1 MVDRHAA
8 LQLSVHRPAVLPHPR
23 RPPRR
28 PVARCRLSGDHHR
41 FLELPGSR
49 GRPVD
54 LADGRRVQ
62 LWQGPARTDRP
73 RQPRLPVGVV
83 PGGQRAQHGC
93 RGPPMITAQHV
104 VNIVLDEAAKLGGA
118 DETMVLVSD
127 KVEATLRWAGNSMT
141 TNGVSVSRNITVISV
156 VRRGASAHIGTV
168 VSAEVDPRVIPGL
181 VASSQDAARSAP
193 AAVDAAPLLADS
205 GVPADWD
212 APVPGTGPLVFAD
225 VAESLSRGFGGTDRL
240 YGFAH
245 HSVSTTFLASSTG
258 LRRRY
263 TQPTGAVEINAK
275 RGDASAWAGIGT
287 TDFVDVPTDS
297 LLEQLSMRL
306 GWARRSVELPAGR
319 YETIMPPSAVA
330 DMMLYLAWSM
340 AGRGAQEGRTA
351 LSAPGGGTRV
361 GERLTDLPL
370 TLFSDPMAPGL
381 ACTPFVAVSSSSETV
396 SLFDNGM
403 EIGQV
408 DWIRDGVINALAYPR
423 ATAAKFDAKVA
434 VAADNLVMTG
444 GSAELPDMIAATER
458 GLLLTTLWYIREVDP
473 TTMLLTGLTRD
484 GVYLIEDG
492 EVTAAVNNFRF
503 NESPLD
509 LLRRVTEAGASEKTL
524 PRECSDWA
532 TRAAMP
538 SLRIPDFYMSSVS
551 QAQ

>member
-1 MVDRHAA
+1 
-8 LQLSVHRPAVLPHPR
+8 
-23 RPPRR
+23 
-28 PVARCRLSGDHHR
+28 
-41 FLELPGSR
+41 
-49 GRPVD
+49 
-54 LADGRRVQ
+54 
-62 LWQGPARTDRP
+62 
-73 RQPRLPVGVV
+73 
-83 PGGQRAQHGC
+83 
-93 RGPPMITAQHV
+93 MITAQHV
-104 VNIVLDEAAKLGGA
+104 VNIVLGEAAKQGRA
-118 DETMVLVSD
+118 DETMVLVTD

-141 TNGVSVSRNITVISV
+141 TNGVSVSRNITVISI
-156 VRRGASAHIGTV
+156 VRKATSAFIGTV

-181 VASSQDAARSAP
+181 VAASQEAARSAP
-193 AAVDAAPLLADS
+193 EAGDAAPLLADT

-212 APVPGTGPLVFAD
+212 APVSGTGAEVFAD
-225 VAESLSRGFGGTDRL
+225 VAGSLSRGFRGADRL

-258 LRRRY
+258 LRRRF
-263 TQPTGAVEINAK
+263 TQPAGAVEINGK

-287 TDFVDVPTDS
+287 PDFVDVPTDS
-297 LLEQLSMRL
+297 LLEDLSMRL
-306 GWARRSVELPAGR
+306 GWAERSVELPAGR
-319 YETIMPPSAVA
+319 YETIMPPSTVA
-330 DMMLYLAWSM
+330 DMMIYLGWSM

-351 LSAPGGGTRV
+351 FSAPGGGIRV

-370 TLFSDPMAPGL
+370 SLFSDPMAPGL
-381 ACTPFVAVSSSSETV
+381 ACTPFVAASSSSETV
-396 SLFDNGM
+396 SVFDNGM
-403 EIGQV
+403 EINQV

-444 GSAELPDMIAATER
+444 GEPDLADLIAGTER

-473 TTMLLTGLTRD
+473 TTLLLTGLTRD

-509 LLRRVTEAGASEKTL
+509 LLRRATEAGVSEKTL
-524 PRECSDWA
+524 PREWGDWV

-538 SLRIPDFYMSSVS
+538 SLRIPDFHMSSVS

>member
-1 MVDRHAA
+1 
-8 LQLSVHRPAVLPHPR
+8 
-23 RPPRR
+23 
-28 PVARCRLSGDHHR
+28 
-41 FLELPGSR
+41 
-49 GRPVD
+49 
-54 LADGRRVQ
+54 
-62 LWQGPARTDRP
+62 
-73 RQPRLPVGVV
+73 
-83 PGGQRAQHGC
+83 
-93 RGPPMITAQHV
+93 MITPQHV
-104 VNIVLDEAAKLGGA
+104 VNLVLAEAAKLGGA
-118 DETMVLVSD
+118 SETMVLVTD

-141 TNGVSVSRNITVISV
+141 TNGVSLSRSIAVISI
-156 VRRGASAHIGTV
+156 VRQGDSAHIGTV

-181 VASSQDAARSAP
+181 VAASQEAARSAP
-193 AAVDAAPLLADS
+193 EAGDAAPLLADA

-225 VAESLSRGFGGTDRL
+225 VADSLSRGFRGTDRL

-258 LRRRY
+258 LRRRF

-287 TDFVDVPTDS
+287 ADFVDVPTDS
-297 LLEQLSMRL
+297 LLEQLSTRL
-306 GWARRSVELPAGR
+306 DWAKRRVELPAGR
-319 YETIMPPSAVA
+319 YETIMPPSTVA
-330 DMMLYLAWSM
+330 DMMIYLAWSM
-340 AGRGAQEGRTA
+340 AGRGAEEGRTA

-370 TLFSDPMAPGL
+370 TLLSDPMAPGL
-381 ACTPFVAVSSSSETV
+381 ACTPFVAVSASSETV
-396 SLFDNGM
+396 SAFDNGM

-408 DWIRDGVINALAYPR
+408 DWIRNGVINALAYPR
-423 ATAAKFDAKVA
+423 ATAEKFDAKVA

-444 GSAELPDMIAATER
+444 GSAEQADMIAATER

-473 TTMLLTGLTRD
+473 TTLLLTGLTRD

-509 LLRRVTEAGASEKTL
+509 LLRRATEAGVSEKTL
-524 PRECSDWA
+524 PREWGDWA

>member
-1 MVDRHAA
+1 
-8 LQLSVHRPAVLPHPR
+8 
-23 RPPRR
+23 
-28 PVARCRLSGDHHR
+28 
-41 FLELPGSR
+41 
-49 GRPVD
+49 
-54 LADGRRVQ
+54 
-62 LWQGPARTDRP
+62 
-73 RQPRLPVGVV
+73 
-83 PGGQRAQHGC
+83 
-93 RGPPMITAQHV
+93 MITPQHV

-118 DETMVLVSD
+118 DETMVLITD

-141 TNGVSVSRNITVISV
+141 TNGVSVSRSVTVISV
-156 VRRGASAHIGTV
+156 VRHGDTARIGTV

-181 VASSQDAARSAP
+181 VAASQDAARSAP
-193 AAVDAAPLLADS
+193 EAVDAAPLLADS
-205 GVPADWD
+205 GVPADWN
-212 APVPGTGPLVFAD
+212 APVPGTGPSVFTD
-225 VAESLSRGFGGTDRL
+225 VANSLSRAFRGTDRL
-240 YGFAH
+240 YGFAL

-263 TQPTGAVEINAK
+263 TQPTGTVEINAK
-275 RGDASAWAGIGT
+275 RGDASAWAGLGT
-287 TDFVDVPTDS
+287 PDFVDVPTDS
-297 LLEQLSMRL
+297 LLEQVSTRL
-306 GWARRSVELPAGR
+306 GWAQRSIELPAGR
-319 YETIMPPSAVA
+319 YETIMPPSTVA
-330 DMMLYLAWSM
+330 DMMIYLAWSM

-351 LSAPGGGTRV
+351 FSTPGGGTRV

-370 TLFSDPMAPGL
+370 SLFSDPMAPGL

-396 SLFDNGM
+396 SVFDNGM
-403 EIGQV
+403 EIAPV
-408 DWIRDGVINALAYPR
+408 DWIRNGVIDALAYPR

-444 GSAELPDMIAATER
+444 GSADLADMIAATER
-458 GLLLTTLWYIREVDP
+458 GLVLTTLWYIREVDP
-473 TTMLLTGLTRD
+473 TTLLLTGLTRD

-509 LLRRVTEAGASEKTL
+509 LLRRATQAGASEKTL
-524 PRECSDWA
+524 PREWGDWA